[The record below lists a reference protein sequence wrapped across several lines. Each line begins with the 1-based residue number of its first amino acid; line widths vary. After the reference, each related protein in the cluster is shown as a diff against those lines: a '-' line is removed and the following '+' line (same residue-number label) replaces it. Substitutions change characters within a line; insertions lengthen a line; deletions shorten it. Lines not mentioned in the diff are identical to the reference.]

1 MTQEIPS
8 AVLYCCD
15 HNSIRSP
22 MAEAL
27 MKKLVGTQIFVQSAG
42 VKSDNDV
49 DGYAVAVC
57 KELDVELSTHKVRS
71 FEDLEDWG
79 DDLESFDLV
88 VALSP
93 ASYAR
98 IKELTANYAVDVE
111 HWETADPTGTGDN
124 RDVKLAAYRA
134 VRDDIIANIK
144 QRFLVMCQ
152 QS

>member
-1 MTQEIPS
+1 MTTDTPS
-8 AVLYCCD
+8 AVLFCCD

-42 VKSDNDV
+42 VKSDHDI
-49 DGYAVAVC
+49 DGFAVTVC
-57 KELDVELSTHKVRS
+57 QELDIELSKHKVRS

-79 DDLESFDLV
+79 ERLDSFDLV

-93 ASYAR
+93 TSHRR
-98 IKELTANYAVDVE
+98 ITELTKGHAVDVE
-111 HWETADPTGTGDN
+111 YWETADPTGTGDN
-124 RDVKLAAYRA
+124 REDKLAAYRA

-144 QRFLVMCQ
+144 RRFMGEN
-152 QS
+152 